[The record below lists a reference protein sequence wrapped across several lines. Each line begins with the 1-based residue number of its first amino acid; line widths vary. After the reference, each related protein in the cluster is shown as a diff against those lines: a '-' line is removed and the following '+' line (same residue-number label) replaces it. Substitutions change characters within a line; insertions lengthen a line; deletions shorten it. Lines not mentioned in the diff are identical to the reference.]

1 MNDTIFAGMHL
12 NRFLRMAAMAGIE
25 SAIRIHIDRG
35 DDLNARDGNGLTPLM
50 LSAAR
55 NRFAVCKL
63 LVEAGADKSL
73 RSPSG
78 TTAHEIAIEAGAH
91 EAAEF
96 LEPVIST
103 ADVAAPP
110 VPPVAELPSAP
121 LVLLD
126 DLPNVQ
132 SRVSIGV
139 TATTESGPADD
150 QTNLV
155 IGGSGHITD
164 FDLMG
169 WEPEE
174 DGPPPDADPSV
185 ELAASAMH
193 TAISGHEPIDS
204 SEDWDEVDVYLPERS
219 MPLARKD
226 DAESRERLRLLLL
239 RAIREGS
246 VPSMH
251 IEALSLNDDRSANP
265 EAEAVLNMVVN
276 DLGAEVDERFEYVSV
291 DENFE
296 VFIKPEETQDEEEI
310 LAGAIALVDNLT
322 ARQTDPLRIYQKEFQ
337 RVKLISADDEVSL
350 AKSMEH
356 ALDLALDALAGWP
369 RGVELTLAAGHLVK
383 AGRKPL
389 TWLSRGPGGNQT
401 DLVSEVDG
409 DIANIEAPEN
419 EPDDEIELSD
429 ESELDSGTAPPDIIN
444 GFAEQIN
451 RLEFLLTGTSQPGP
465 DWLEVREMLTLLQ
478 LNIRFLSHLADVTH
492 DDHSEQAE
500 QYAAA
505 IRTFRGARERMANAN
520 LKLVFHL
527 AKKYLYSG
535 EPLDDLAQE
544 GNIGLLKAV
553 ERFDWRR
560 GFKFSTY
567 ATWWIRQQIGRHVA
581 DKGRTIRVPVHVH
594 EKVQRLYRET
604 RAFESENGRLPALDE
619 IAARLQMSPRSVE
632 ALQRIGPEPD
642 CIDDLLIDDVIAVE
656 ARSAFISPDP
666 SKIAYQSELGTTIDK
681 VLATLTPREQQ
692 IIRMRFGVGIS
703 DSFTLDEI
711 GIRYEVTRER
721 IRQIEAKAIRK
732 LKHPSRADALS
743 YVAYGWPFHDEREV
757 EECNPEP
764 DSCDQSSTSIP
775 SETIST
781 ESIVAP
787 VYRASRAKTPSIDR
801 LLGQASNLGIP
812 FADERNENDGKLW
825 INFTEVPNINHRK
838 FMRKL
843 LALGFE
849 FQAGKGYWR

>member
-1 MNDTIFAGMHL
+1 MNDTIFAGMQL
-12 NRFLRMAAMAGIE
+12 NRFLRMAAMAGIG

-35 DDLNARDGNGLTPLM
+35 DDLNARDGNGFTPLM

-55 NRFAVCKL
+55 NKFAVCKL
-63 LVEAGADKSL
+63 LVDAGADKSL
-73 RSPSG
+73 LSPSG
-78 TTAHEIAIEAGAH
+78 KTAHEIAIEAGAH

-96 LEPVIST
+96 LGPVIST
-103 ADVAAPP
+103 VDVATPEIPA
-110 VPPVAELPSAP
+110 VAELPSAP

-126 DLPNVQ
+126 DLANVQ
-132 SRVSIGV
+132 SPSSIGV
-139 TATTESGPADD
+139 TATTETSPADD
-150 QTNLV
+150 QTNLA
-155 IGGSGHITD
+155 IGEPGKITA
-164 FDLMG
+164 FDLTG

-185 ELAASAMH
+185 ELAASAIH
-193 TAISGHEPIDS
+193 TTISGHEPIDS

-219 MPLARKD
+219 MPFARMD
-226 DAESRERLRLLLL
+226 DAESRERLRLLML

-265 EAEAVLNMVVN
+265 EAEAVLNMVIN

-291 DENFE
+291 DENFK
-296 VFIKPEETQDEEEI
+296 VVIKPEETQDEEEI

-369 RGVELTLAAGHLVK
+369 RGIELTLAAGHLVK
-383 AGRKPL
+383 TGAKPL
-389 TWLSRGPGGNQT
+389 TWLSHGPAGNQT
-401 DLVSEVDG
+401 DLISDVDG

-419 EPDDEIELSD
+419 EPNDEIELSD
-429 ESELDSGTAPPDIIN
+429 ESELDSITAPPDIIN
-444 GFAEQIN
+444 VFAEQIN
-451 RLEFLLTGTSQPGP
+451 RLNFLLTSRQPGP
-465 DWLEVREMLTLLQ
+465 DWVEVRETLTLLQ

-492 DDHSEQAE
+492 DDHSKQAE

-594 EKVQRLYRET
+594 EKAQRLNRET
-604 RAFESENGRLPALDE
+604 RAFECESGRLPSLDE
-619 IAARLQMSPRSVE
+619 IAARLQMTPRSVA
-632 ALQRIGPEPD
+632 ALQQIGPEPA
-642 CIDDLLIDDVIAVE
+642 CIDDILIDDVIAIE
-656 ARSAFISPDP
+656 ARSAFMSPDP
-666 SKIAYQSELGTTIDK
+666 LEIAYQSEQGTTIDK
-681 VLATLTPREQQ
+681 VLDTLTPREQQ
-692 IIRMRFGVGIS
+692 IIRLRFGLGIS
-703 DSFTLDEI
+703 DSFTLEEI

-721 IRQIEAKAIRK
+721 IRQIEAKALRK
-732 LKHPSRADALS
+732 LRHPSRINVLS
-743 YVAYGWPFHDEREV
+743 YVAFGGPFHQEREV
-757 EECNPEP
+757 EESGLEP
-764 DSCDQSSTSIP
+764 DCGDQPSTSI
-775 SETIST
+775 ETKTNTTDSV
-781 ESIVAP
+781 VAP
-787 VYRASRAKTPSIDR
+787 LSPASRSKISSINR
-801 LLGQASNLGIP
+801 LLAQASDLGIT
-812 FADERNENDGKLW
+812 FLDCRDEDEGKLW
-825 INFTEVPNINHRK
+825 INATAIPEIHHRK
-838 FMRKL
+838 FIRKL

-849 FQAGKGYWR
+849 FQIGKGYWR